1 MAGTSELDRLDP
13 DPQRR
18 TLSTGLEVE
27 IVRLKTRQFFRLL
40 KILTHGVGPGIM
52 QANLNFDQDNPG
64 EFAQRLITMVLM
76 SIPDAEQEALWF
88 LASMT
93 RPAGLADKP
102 EKDLTKQEKEDN
114 QKLWDDFNSALNN
127 PELDDLL
134 DIIEA
139 VITQEAPE
147 IQALGK
153 RVASMLKLAARTGAD
168 REAKAPDP
176 DPRELN
182 GSAEPSPPSSTS
194 SATSTGGPTS
204 TSSAS
209 LSAGSASARK
219 RRVTAATASTS
230 PS

>member
-209 LSAGSASARK
+209 LSAGSASARR